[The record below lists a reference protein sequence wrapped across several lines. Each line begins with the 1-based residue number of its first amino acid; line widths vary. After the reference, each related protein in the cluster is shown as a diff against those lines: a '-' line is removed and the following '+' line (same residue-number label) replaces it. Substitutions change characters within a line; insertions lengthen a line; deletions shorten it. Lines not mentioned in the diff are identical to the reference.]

1 MEGLLT
7 PVAAEAAAEPAAA
20 ADAAPLL
27 HTTLRHIVM
36 TWGPVHCIVSLR
48 EKYSIH
54 PQGFCYIKFKD

>member
-7 PVAAEAAAEPAAA
+7 PVAAEAGGEPAAA

-36 TWGPVHCIVSLR
+36 TWSAVHYIVL
-48 EKYSIH
+48 I
-54 PQGFCYIKFKD
+54 